1 VDLATP
7 DGDGSPRRAAGTRS
21 RGGAVTALGSG
32 KKLPYPLLAASSYS
46 AGAGKVSM
54 VDVAAEGSHF
64 ESKLPSARERFLAH
78 CIEHALE
85 IELRG
90 AADFIRHFPPHAIM
104 RGLANQPELRAQ
116 MLVLTTGVRHKIAVR
131 KSAESAGEDLQIAL
145 DEGETDPE
153 SIVAIFDP
161 DDRVRYLDASKLW
174 SFCVEGEFWKA
185 SPANHVE
192 TDRARRQIAFVI
204 ERALAEALITHRD
217 VVEAI
222 GVAELATRLPRSE
235 LGKLVERALDAGHR
249 GTPFTESEL
258 LAMLPPAEI
267 VRHVPLPHVWE
278 NVVVAR
284 VAARHG
290 FVAPPPEARPDAAAA
305 RGDPPAAPASLAE
318 VDAAGAAATAVAAAP
333 AGTAVTKAAS
343 PAPRATAPRAA
354 TATPAPK
361 AAAAPAGP
369 AGKATSATATDPVA
383 AAWSDAR
390 ELADFDDDAPVI
402 ESLPPDP
409 SSDSEVTDD
418 DIRIT

>member
-1 VDLATP
+1 
-7 DGDGSPRRAAGTRS
+7 
-21 RGGAVTALGSG
+21 
-32 KKLPYPLLAASSYS
+32 
-46 AGAGKVSM
+46 M
-54 VDVAAEGSHF
+54 VDVAAEGTRF
-64 ESKLPSARERFLAH
+64 ESKLTSARERFLAH

-104 RGLANQPELRAQ
+104 RGLSSQPELRAQ

-161 DDRVRYLDASKLW
+161 DDRVRYLDASALW
-174 SFCVEGEFWKA
+174 SFCVEGEFWKTN
-185 SPANHVE
+185 PANHVE

-249 GTPFTESEL
+249 AAPFTESEL
-258 LAMLPPAEI
+258 LAMLPPDEI

-290 FVAPPPEARPDAAAA
+290 FVAPPREAGAAVAA
-305 RGDPPAAPASLAE
+305 LGDTPAVPSGGAE
-318 VDAAGAAATAVAAAP
+318 GDVVKAAATAPAVPPPSGAAP
-333 AGTAVTKAAS
+333 AKATTPTPKTAAAV
-343 PAPRATAPRAA
+343 
-354 TATPAPK
+354 PAPK
-361 AAAAPAGP
+361 AAAATPAPKVPAATPAQP
-369 AGKATSATATDPVA
+369 AGKATPAAAADPVA

-409 SSDSEVTDD
+409 SADSEVTDD